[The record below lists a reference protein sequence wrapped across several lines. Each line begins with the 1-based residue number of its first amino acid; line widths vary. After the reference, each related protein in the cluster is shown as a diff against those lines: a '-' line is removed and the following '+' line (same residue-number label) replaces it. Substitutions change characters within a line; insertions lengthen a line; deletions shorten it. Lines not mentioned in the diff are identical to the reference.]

1 MNKLMKKLYTLL
13 VASAMTSF
21 AAMAA
26 PGYTMLNYTIAP
38 ADGET
43 VTSLNEIAITFPDPV
58 DGIDVNIM
66 SGNIGEYATLTC
78 GDKVI
83 KATGIN
89 AGIRDLQTAYI
100 TFPETTDP
108 GTYVFNLD
116 KEVLKDYDEAETA
129 DEGEGYSVNPPI
141 KATYTIKGASVPETT
156 MSVYTIDPADGSELE
171 GIHSITIEFLNTSEG
186 IGEYVS
192 NPIAFLYKDGEK
204 VAETTNLEMLSDYTS
219 VQVTFET
226 TIKDPGEYTF
236 VLPAETYKDFSTYG
250 DDVVANP
257 EIRATY
263 IVKGIVDGVDNIA
276 VDSADKTVYD
286 LFGRKLDNA
295 AKLPA
300 GIYIVNGKK
309 TIVR

>member
-1 MNKLMKKLYTLL
+1 MKKLYTLL

-26 PGYTMLNYTIAP
+26 PGYTMLNYTIVP

-43 VTSLNEIAITFPDPV
+43 VTSLKEIAITFPDPV

-116 KEVLKDYDEAETA
+116 KEVLKDYDESETA

-156 MSVYTIDPADGSELE
+156 MSVYTIDPADGAELE
-171 GIHSITIEFLNTSEG
+171 GIHVIDIVFPKTTD
-186 IGEYVS
+186 
-192 NPIAFLYKDGEK
+192 KDGIDYFTMNYEAYLEK
-204 VAETTNLEMLSDYTS
+204 DGVIVETTTNLEIVGYYD
-219 VQVTFET
+219 QAQITFDRSIRE
-226 TIKDPGEYTF
+226 PGVYTF
-236 VLPAETYKDFSTYG
+236 VLPADTFYDCSTEG
-250 DDVVANP
+250 DEAVANP